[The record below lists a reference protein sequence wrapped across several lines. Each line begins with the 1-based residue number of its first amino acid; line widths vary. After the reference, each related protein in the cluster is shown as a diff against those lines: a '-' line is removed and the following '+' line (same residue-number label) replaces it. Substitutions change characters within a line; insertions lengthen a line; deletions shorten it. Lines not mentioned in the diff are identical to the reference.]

1 MKRWLRQLAA
11 AMAALVLLVAC
22 RPTPTVRVTTPMDVA
37 HTALPGTSRPMDA
50 LYWQASVL
58 PAQTLRRSPGR

>member
-1 MKRWLRQLAA
+1 MKRWLRHLAA

-22 RPTPTVRVTTPMDVA
+22 RPTPTVRVTTPMDVG
-37 HTALPGTSRPMDA
+37 HTTLPGATRPMDA

-58 PAQTLRRSPGR
+58 PAQSLRRAPGR